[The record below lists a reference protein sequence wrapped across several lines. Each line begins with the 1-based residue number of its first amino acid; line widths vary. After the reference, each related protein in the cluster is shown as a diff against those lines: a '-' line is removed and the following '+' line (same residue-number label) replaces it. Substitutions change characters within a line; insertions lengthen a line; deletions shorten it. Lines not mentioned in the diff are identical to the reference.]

1 MNQFS
6 DIIGQDQIRDHLQDA
21 VKSGHISHAYILSG
35 PKDSGKHFI
44 ANIFASAIL
53 CTDRQM
59 DSRGMPEPCG
69 SCISCIQAA
78 AGSNPDILYVRR
90 QPDRK
95 GISVDVIRAMR
106 DDVVTLPYA
115 GSHKIYIIEDAETMN
130 TQAQNALLKTIE
142 EPPSYAVIIL
152 LADGTDHFLPTVM
165 SRCVTLQMRQVP
177 EELVVRFLTEKL
189 GTEPARAAACAN
201 FASGILGRAA
211 KLAADEQFDAE
222 RREAADFLAGIG
234 QKSYADLA
242 DAVARYA
249 PAKKKSAAAG
259 DAAAQAAPEA
269 PGIGSIADVC
279 PLWFRDVLVMKAG
292 MDVPILGEARSGIT
306 SVGNAEGAV
315 GIHLIFSDRA
325 SELKRMADALSYE
338 AIGRIWDAIAA
349 YREQLARG
357 TAADQAMLVLLTEI
371 RDQVRGSM
379 QQKQQNKSGRAR

>member
-1 MNQFS
+1 MVFLPRIPQKMRHRCSMNQFS

-35 PKDSGKHFI
+35 PKDAGKHFI

-78 AGSNPDILYVRR
+78 AGSNPDMIYVRR

-95 GISVDVIRAMR
+95 GIGVDAIRAMR

-115 GSHKIYIIEDAETMN
+115 ASHKIYIIEDAETMN
-130 TQAQNALLKTIE
+130 AQAQNALLKTIE

-152 LADGTDHFLPTVM
+152 LADGTDRFLPTVM

-177 EELVVRFLTEKL
+177 EERIVWFLTEKL
-189 GTEPARAAACAN
+189 GTGPARAAACAN
-201 FASGILGRAA
+201 FASGVLGRAV
-211 KLAADEQFDAE
+211 KLAADEQFDTE
-222 RREAADFLAGIG
+222 RREAADLLAGIG

-242 DAVARYA
+242 AVAARYA
-249 PAKKKSAAAG
+249 PTKKKSAGTA
-259 DAAAQAAPEA
+259 DAAAQTAPNA
-269 PGIGSIADVC
+269 TGIGSIAEVC
-279 PLWFRDVLVMKAG
+279 PLWFRDVLVMKDKEPA
-292 MDVPILGEARSGIT
+292 
-306 SVGNAEGAV
+306 
-315 GIHLIFSDRA
+315 IHLIFSDRV

-338 AIGRIWDAIAA
+338 AIGRIWDAITE
-349 YREQLARG
+349 YRRQIARG

-371 RDQVRGSM
+371 RDQVRGSL
-379 QQKQQNKSGRAR
+379 QKNVPVQ

>member
-35 PKDSGKHFI
+35 PKDAGKHFI

-78 AGSNPDILYVRR
+78 AGSNPDMIYVRR

-95 GISVDVIRAMR
+95 GIGVDAIRAMR

-115 GSHKIYIIEDAETMN
+115 ASHKIYIIEDAETMN
-130 TQAQNALLKTIE
+130 AQAQNALLKTIE

-152 LADGTDHFLPTVM
+152 LADGTDRFLPTVM

-177 EELVVRFLTEKL
+177 EERIVWFLTEKL
-189 GTEPARAAACAN
+189 GTGPARAAACAN
-201 FASGILGRAA
+201 FASGVLGRAV
-211 KLAADEQFDAE
+211 KLAADEQFDTE
-222 RREAADFLAGIG
+222 RREAADLLAGIG

-242 DAVARYA
+242 AVAARYA
-249 PAKKKSAAAG
+249 PVKKKNAGTG
-259 DAAAQAAPEA
+259 DAAAQTAPNA
-269 PGIGSIADVC
+269 TGIGSIAEVC
-279 PLWFRDVLVMKAG
+279 PLWFRDVLVMKDKEPA
-292 MDVPILGEARSGIT
+292 
-306 SVGNAEGAV
+306 
-315 GIHLIFSDRA
+315 IHLIFSDRV

-338 AIGRIWDAIAA
+338 AIGRIWDAITE
-349 YREQLARG
+349 YRRQIARG

-371 RDQVRGSM
+371 RDQVRGSL
-379 QQKQQNKSGRAR
+379 QKNVPVQ